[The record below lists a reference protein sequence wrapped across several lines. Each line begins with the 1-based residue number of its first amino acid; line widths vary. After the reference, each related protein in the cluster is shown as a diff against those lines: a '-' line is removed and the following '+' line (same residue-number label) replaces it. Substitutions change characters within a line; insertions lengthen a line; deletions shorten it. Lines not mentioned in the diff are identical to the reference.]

1 MKEKENKLFYSSGT
15 KKSNFQNT
23 QCHYPVAYWVCRP
36 MGFVASNYCII
47 GFVAYWVCRIMG
59 CRLLGF
65 SHYVVCHL
73 LGCSP
78 YGVCRLLGLPHYGIC
93 RLSNYR
99 IIGFVLLIVSVAD
112 GICCS
117 TSLPLSRSLA
127 ANARVISV
135 ASRLVAPADG
145 TLNFAGEYTGGSLQQ
160 VQGEPLEKVNEIFGK
175 RSD

>member
-1 MKEKENKLFYSSGT
+1 M
-15 KKSNFQNT
+15 
-23 QCHYPVAYWVCRP
+23 
-36 MGFVASNYCII
+36 

-59 CRLLGF
+59 CRLLGL
-65 SHYVVCHL
+65 SHYGVCNL
-73 LGCSP
+73 LGWSP

-99 IIGFVLLIVSVAD
+99 IIGFVLLFGSVTD
-112 GICCS
+112 GICCI
-117 TSLPLSRSLA
+117 TSVPLSRSLA

-160 VQGEPLEKVNEIFGK
+160 VQTEPLKKVNEIFGK